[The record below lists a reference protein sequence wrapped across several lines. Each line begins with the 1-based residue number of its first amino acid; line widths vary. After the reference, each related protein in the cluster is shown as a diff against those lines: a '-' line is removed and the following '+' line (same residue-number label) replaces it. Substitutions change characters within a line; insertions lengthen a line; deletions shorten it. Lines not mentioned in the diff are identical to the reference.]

1 MQQIHT
7 KGMKKN
13 KGKNSNSNEFSQEDA
28 VQMAWELFNQS
39 GSVAHYLLYKRLK
52 DKE

>member
-1 MQQIHT
+1 
-7 KGMKKN
+7 MKKIDNN
-13 KGKNSNSNEFSQEDA
+13 KNNFTQEEA